1 MKQQL
6 YIKNEK
12 GRYEPYK
19 EPEWEDNKL
28 YTKLPNGKY
37 EPVGMHVETNMLT
50 EGVWVVTKARSAKG
64 ITFSRYL
71 RSCYHLEKV
80 SDLENPLLQL
90 NTAQLGKVNEIMERV
105 YFDAMATS
113 RSPIDNFKVMCA
125 DVIYQLTGKKI

>member
-1 MKQQL
+1 MKQL

-37 EPVGMHVETNMLT
+37 EPAGMHVETNMLT
-50 EGVWVVTKARSAKG
+50 EGVWVVVKDPGRTG
-64 ITFSRYL
+64 ITSSRYMHT
-71 RSCYHLEKV
+71 CYRLEKV

-90 NTAQLGKVNEIMERV
+90 NTAQLGKVNKIMERV
-105 YFDAMATS
+105 YFDAMLSS

-125 DVIYQLTGKKI
+125 DVIYQLTGRKV